1 MDPYLE
7 AVKYKIKLSN
17 KSILVNNLAYN
28 NFIWT
33 KKGVIINE
41 CKYCNFLHSKV
52 GHGYVLQDI
61 VEMFCSLILRNHW
74 TWKVW
79 DCLTGLG
86 LVLWCI
92 GLELKKYW
100 NYLNRLRLIF
110 WYIGVRFEKY
120 TTLNPKP
127 KWFRCSSHFLP
138 IVMRNL
144 YKKVKMLSGRI
155 YSWTW

>member
-7 AVKYKIKLSN
+7 AVNYKIKLSNN

-33 KKGVIINE
+33 KKGVIIDE

-120 TTLNPKP
+120 LHYIESQTQ
-127 KWFRCSSHFLP
+127 
-138 IVMRNL
+138 II
-144 YKKVKMLSGRI
+144 KVFKSFPANCLEKFV
-155 YSWTW
+155 